1 MVPVREVAGAEIS
14 QCVLGSSANPGL
26 RDFAIAAMIVDGRQ
40 THDRVSFDVNPTSR
54 QTLETLDAE
63 GYLLQLI
70 AAGARIHQAG
80 CMGCIGMGQ
89 APATDQISLRTVP
102 RNFPGR
108 SGTREDKVYLC
119 SPETVAASA
128 LTGVITDPRD
138 LDMPYPRYV
147 APAQVRVNTAMLL
160 VPPTDGRRTML
171 VKGPN
176 IASLPDFE
184 ALPETIL
191 GPVLLKMGD
200 NVSTDE
206 ILPAGAEV
214 LPLRSNIPAI
224 SRFAFSR
231 IDATYHDRA
240 VVVREAGGHV
250 VIGGENYGQGSSR
263 EHAAIAPRYL
273 GLHAVIA
280 KGFAR
285 IHAQNLVNFGV
296 LPISFTDPADYDRIR
311 RGGRDRDPPR
321 GRADPGGVGC
331 CRREPHQGS
340 DLRLHAP
347 ALAPS
352 GGPGGGRLAD
362 QLPAGPGQRRLTA
375 PPRRECR
382 GLRTG
387 TGGYGSCVR
396 PHPRT
401 EEPRWKARWTS

>member
-1 MVPVREVAGAEIS
+1 M
-14 QCVLGSSANPGL
+14 
-26 RDFAIAAMIVDGRQ
+26 
-40 THDRVSFDVNPTSR
+40 SFDVNPTSR

-119 SPETVAASA
+119 SPETAAASA
-128 LTGVITDPRD
+128 LTGRHHGSAD
-138 LDMPYPRYV
+138 LDMPYPQYEP
-147 APAQVRVNTAMLL
+147 PAAVRVNTAMLL
-160 VPPTDGRRTML
+160 PPPRDGRLTML

-184 ALPETIL
+184 RLPETIV

-231 IDATYHDRA
+231 IDETYHDRA
-240 VVVREAGGHV
+240 LLVREAGGHV
-250 VIGGENYGQGSSR
+250 VVGGENYGQGSSR

-280 KGFAR
+280 KGSR
-285 IHAQNLVNFGV
+285 GSTRRTSSTSGCS
-296 LPISFTDPADYDRIR
+296 PIAFLDPADYDRVDAGR
-311 RGGRDRDPPR
+311 RDRDP
-321 GRADPGGVGC
+321 G
-331 CRREPHQGS
+331 CRRS
-340 DLRLHAP
+340 R
-347 ALAPS
+347 S
-352 GGPGGGRLAD
+352 GPG
-362 QLPAGPGQRRLTA
+362 
-375 PPRRECR
+375 
-382 GLRTG
+382 RT
-387 TGGYGSCVR
+387 
-396 PHPRT
+396 
-401 EEPRWKARWTS
+401 